1 MHQLTE
7 FDSVLHDLQIDS
19 KKMEELTSDQL
30 LEQIDRY
37 EKNVLDSFYYTS
49 NKFNQ
54 LKFEEITSP
63 TEFDNGNRYDKILK
77 VISSSPPLDYTYLR
91 EELLKNPFQ
100 IASVESTYIFCL
112 CKDARSKIH
121 SSSLIEAN
129 RIIQRIQKVHETT
142 HNIIKAGV
150 EYTAISSNMTFCI
163 DEEETEQSTYQ
174 DKLYYLPH
182 FKIHFLQALLDVSP
196 DLLDR
201 KTTLTYIRQE
211 IEYILPDYHKQIL
224 YNELNKSVLENG
236 EKWKSVH
243 FAATQLENKINEKI
257 SELIDSNKDHFT
269 KGREELIEFYSEM
282 IECLNTEINDNIWL
296 QQNTEDISNA
306 QNKIDE
312 LIKILSIEEELC
324 KNIDN
329 LMFLKKKCYNHK
341 TLEAWIRQNK
351 SKPKWKRLFKK
362 L

>member
-1 MHQLTE
+1 
-7 FDSVLHDLQIDS
+7 
-19 KKMEELTSDQL
+19 MEELISDQL

-77 VISSSPPLDYTYLR
+77 VISSTPPLDYTYLR

-112 CKDARSKIH
+112 CKDARSEIH

-129 RIIQRIQKVHETT
+129 RIIQRIQKVNETT
-142 HNIIKAGV
+142 HNIIKAGI
-150 EYTAISSNMTFCI
+150 EYTDMTISI

-196 DLLDR
+196 DLLDHQ
-201 KTTLTYIRQE
+201 TTITNIRQE
-211 IEYILPDYHKQIL
+211 IEYILPNYHKQIL
-224 YNELNKSVLENG
+224 YNELNESFLKNG
-236 EKWKSVH
+236 EK
-243 FAATQLENKINEKI
+243 
-257 SELIDSNKDHFT
+257 
-269 KGREELIEFYSEM
+269 
-282 IECLNTEINDNIWL
+282 
-296 QQNTEDISNA
+296 
-306 QNKIDE
+306 
-312 LIKILSIEEELC
+312 
-324 KNIDN
+324 
-329 LMFLKKKCYNHK
+329 
-341 TLEAWIRQNK
+341 
-351 SKPKWKRLFKK
+351 
-362 L
+362 

>member
-1 MHQLTE
+1 
-7 FDSVLHDLQIDS
+7 
-19 KKMEELTSDQL
+19 MEELIPDQL

-129 RIIQRIQKVHETT
+129 SIIQRIQKVHETT
-142 HNIIKAGV
+142 HNIIKAGI
-150 EYTAISSNMTFCI
+150 EYIAISPNMTFCI
-163 DEEETEQSTYQ
+163 NEEETKQSTYQ

-196 DLLDR
+196 DDFIDR
-201 KTTLTYIRQE
+201 KTTLTDIRQE
-211 IEYILPDYHKQIL
+211 IEYILPDYYKQIL
-224 YNELNKSVLENG
+224 YNELNKIFLENG
-236 EKWKSVH
+236 EKWKSVSL
-243 FAATQLENKINEKI
+243 AATQLENKINEKI

-269 KGREELIEFYSEM
+269 KGRKELIKFYRKM
-282 IECLNTEINDNIWL
+282 IERLNTEINDNIWL
-296 QQNTEDISNA
+296 QQNTEDNSNA
-306 QNKIDE
+306 KAKVAK
-312 LIKILSIEEELC
+312 LTVILSIEKKLYEI
-324 KNIDN
+324 IDN
-329 LMFLKKKCYNHK
+329 LKFLRRKGYNTQTFK
-341 TLEAWIRQNK
+341 NWIRENI
-351 SKPKWKRLFKK
+351 SKPEWKKLFKE
-362 L
+362 

>member
-1 MHQLTE
+1 
-7 FDSVLHDLQIDS
+7 
-19 KKMEELTSDQL
+19 MEELISDRL
-30 LEQIDRY
+30 IEQIDRY

-77 VISSSPPLDYTYLR
+77 VIPSCPPLDYTYLR
-91 EELLKNPFQ
+91 DELLKNPFQ

-129 RIIQRIQKVHETT
+129 NIIQLIQKVHETT
-142 HNIIKAGV
+142 HNIIKAGI
-150 EYTAISSNMTFCI
+150 EYTAISPNMTFCI
-163 DEEETEQSTYQ
+163 DEEETEQLTYQ

-196 DLLDR
+196 DDFIDR
-201 KTTLTYIRQE
+201 KTTLTNIRQE
-211 IEYILPDYHKQIL
+211 IESILPDYYKQIL
-224 YNELNKSVLENG
+224 YNELKERVLKSG
-236 EKWKSVH
+236 DKWKSVS

-269 KGREELIEFYSEM
+269 KGRKKLIEFYRKM
-282 IECLNTEINDNIWL
+282 IERLNTEINDNIWL
-296 QQNTEDISNA
+296 QQNTKDISNA
-306 QNKIDE
+306 QIKIDK
-312 LIKILSIEEELC
+312 LTKILSIEEELC
-324 KNIDN
+324 NNIDN
-329 LMFLKKKCYNHK
+329 LKFLRKKGYSIR
-341 TLEAWIRQNK
+341 TLEEWIRQNI
-351 SKPKWKRLFKK
+351 SKPEWERLFEK
-362 L
+362 

>member
-1 MHQLTE
+1 
-7 FDSVLHDLQIDS
+7 
-19 KKMEELTSDQL
+19 MEELIPDQL

-129 RIIQRIQKVHETT
+129 SIIQRIQKVHETT
-142 HNIIKAGV
+142 HNIIKAGI
-150 EYTAISSNMTFCI
+150 EYIAISPNMTFCI
-163 DEEETEQSTYQ
+163 NEEETKQSTYQ

-196 DLLDR
+196 DDFIDR
-201 KTTLTYIRQE
+201 KTTLTDIRQE
-211 IEYILPDYHKQIL
+211 IEYILPDYYKQIL
-224 YNELNKSVLENG
+224 YNELNKIFLENG
-236 EKWKSVH
+236 EKWKSVSL
-243 FAATQLENKINEKI
+243 AATQLENKINEKI

-269 KGREELIEFYSEM
+269 KGRKELIKFYRKM
-282 IECLNTEINDNIWL
+282 IERLNTEINDNIWL
-296 QQNTEDISNA
+296 QQNTEDNSNA
-306 QNKIDE
+306 KAKVAKLTE
-312 LIKILSIEEELC
+312 ILSIEKKLYE
-324 KNIDN
+324 NIDN
-329 LMFLKKKCYNHK
+329 LKFLRRKGYNTQTFK
-341 TLEAWIRQNK
+341 NWIRENI
-351 SKPKWKRLFKK
+351 SKPEWKKLFKE
-362 L
+362 

>member
-1 MHQLTE
+1 
-7 FDSVLHDLQIDS
+7 
-19 KKMEELTSDQL
+19 MEELIPDQL

-77 VISSSPPLDYTYLR
+77 VISSSPPLDYIYLR

-121 SSSLIEAN
+121 LSSLIEAN
-129 RIIQRIQKVHETT
+129 SIIQRIQKVHEIT
-142 HNIIKAGV
+142 HNIIKAGI
-150 EYTAISSNMTFCI
+150 EYIAISPNMTFCI
-163 DEEETEQSTYQ
+163 NEEETKQSTYQ

-196 DLLDR
+196 DDFIDR
-201 KTTLTYIRQE
+201 KTTLTDIRQE
-211 IEYILPDYHKQIL
+211 IEYILPDYYKQIL
-224 YNELNKSVLENG
+224 YNELNKIFLENG
-236 EKWKSVH
+236 EKWKSVSL
-243 FAATQLENKINEKI
+243 AATQLENKINEKI

-269 KGREELIEFYSEM
+269 KGRKELIKFYRKM
-282 IECLNTEINDNIWL
+282 IERLNTEINDNIWL
-296 QQNTEDISNA
+296 QQNTEDNSNA
-306 QNKIDE
+306 KAKVAKLTE
-312 LIKILSIEEELC
+312 ILSIEKKLYD
-324 KNIDN
+324 NIDN
-329 LMFLKKKCYNHK
+329 LKFLRRKGYNTQTFK
-341 TLEAWIRQNK
+341 NWIRENI
-351 SKPKWKRLFKK
+351 SKLEWKKLFKE
-362 L
+362 

>member
-1 MHQLTE
+1 
-7 FDSVLHDLQIDS
+7 
-19 KKMEELTSDQL
+19 MEELIPDQL

-100 IASVESTYIFCL
+100 ITSVESTYIFCL

-129 RIIQRIQKVHETT
+129 SIIQRIQKVHETT
-142 HNIIKAGV
+142 HNIIKAGI
-150 EYTAISSNMTFCI
+150 EYIAISPNMTFCI
-163 DEEETEQSTYQ
+163 NEEETKQSTYQ

-196 DLLDR
+196 EDFIDR
-201 KTTLTYIRQE
+201 KTTLTDIRQE
-211 IEYILPDYHKQIL
+211 IEYILPDYYKQIL
-224 YNELNKSVLENG
+224 YNELNKI
-236 EKWKSVH
+236 
-243 FAATQLENKINEKI
+243 F
-257 SELIDSNKDHFT
+257 
-269 KGREELIEFYSEM
+269 
-282 IECLNTEINDNIWL
+282 
-296 QQNTEDISNA
+296 
-306 QNKIDE
+306 
-312 LIKILSIEEELC
+312 LC
-324 KNIDN
+324 
-329 LMFLKKKCYNHK
+329 
-341 TLEAWIRQNK
+341 TRQK
-351 SKPKWKRLFKK
+351 
-362 L
+362 

>member
-1 MHQLTE
+1 
-7 FDSVLHDLQIDS
+7 
-19 KKMEELTSDQL
+19 MEELIPDQL

-129 RIIQRIQKVHETT
+129 SIIQRIQKVHETT
-142 HNIIKAGV
+142 HNIIKAGI
-150 EYTAISSNMTFCI
+150 EYIAISPNMTFCI
-163 DEEETEQSTYQ
+163 NEEETKQSTYQ

-196 DLLDR
+196 DDFIDR
-201 KTTLTYIRQE
+201 KTTLTDIRQE
-211 IEYILPDYHKQIL
+211 IEYILPDYYKQIL
-224 YNELNKSVLENG
+224 YNELNKIFLENG
-236 EKWKSVH
+236 EKWKSVSL
-243 FAATQLENKINEKI
+243 AATQLENKINEKI

-269 KGREELIEFYSEM
+269 KGRKELIKFYRKM
-282 IECLNTEINDNIWL
+282 IERLNTEINDNIWL
-296 QQNTEDISNA
+296 QQNTEDNSNA
-306 QNKIDE
+306 KAKVAKLTE
-312 LIKILSIEEELC
+312 ILSIEKKLYE
-324 KNIDN
+324 NIDN
-329 LMFLKKKCYNHK
+329 LKFLRRKGYNTQTFK
-341 TLEAWIRQNK
+341 NWIRENI
-351 SKPKWKRLFKK
+351 SKLEWKKLFKE
-362 L
+362 

>member
-1 MHQLTE
+1 
-7 FDSVLHDLQIDS
+7 
-19 KKMEELTSDQL
+19 MEELIPDQL

-129 RIIQRIQKVHETT
+129 SIIQRIQKVHETT
-142 HNIIKAGV
+142 HNIIKAGI
-150 EYTAISSNMTFCI
+150 EYIAISPNMTFCI
-163 DEEETEQSTYQ
+163 NEEETKQSTYQ

-196 DLLDR
+196 DDFIDR
-201 KTTLTYIRQE
+201 KTTLTDIRQE
-211 IEYILPDYHKQIL
+211 IEYILPDYYKQIL
-224 YNELNKSVLENG
+224 YNELNKIFLENG
-236 EKWKSVH
+236 EKWKSVSL
-243 FAATQLENKINEKI
+243 AATQLENKINEKI

-269 KGREELIEFYSEM
+269 KGRKELIKFYRKM
-282 IECLNTEINDNIWL
+282 IERLNTEINDNIWL
-296 QQNTEDISNA
+296 QQNTEDNSNA
-306 QNKIDE
+306 KAKVAK
-312 LIKILSIEEELC
+312 LTVILSIEKKLYE
-324 KNIDN
+324 NIDN
-329 LMFLKKKCYNHK
+329 LKFLRRKGYNTQTFK
-341 TLEAWIRQNK
+341 NWIRENI
-351 SKPKWKRLFKK
+351 SKPEWKKLFKE
-362 L
+362 

>member
-1 MHQLTE
+1 
-7 FDSVLHDLQIDS
+7 
-19 KKMEELTSDQL
+19 MEELISDRL
-30 LEQIDRY
+30 IEQIDRY
-37 EKNVLDSFYYTS
+37 EKNILDSFYYTS

-63 TEFDNGNRYDKILK
+63 TEFDDGNRYDKILK

-100 IASVESTYIFCL
+100 IPSVESTYIFCL

-129 RIIQRIQKVHETT
+129 SIIQRIQKVHETT
-142 HNIIKAGV
+142 HNIIKAGGDH
-150 EYTAISSNMTFCI
+150 NMTFCI
-163 DEEETEQSTYQ
+163 DEEKTEQSTYQ

-201 KTTLTYIRQE
+201 KTTLTDIRQE
-211 IEYILPDYHKQIL
+211 IEYILPDHYKQIL
-224 YNELNKSVLENG
+224 YNELKESVLENG
-236 EKWKSVH
+236 EKWKSVN
-243 FAATQLENKINEKI
+243 FAATRLENKMNEKI

-269 KGREELIEFYSEM
+269 KGRKELIEFYRKM
-282 IECLNTEINDNIWL
+282 IERLNTEINDNIWL

-306 QNKIDE
+306 QNKIDK
-312 LIKILSIEEELC
+312 LTKILSIEEELYN
-324 KNIDN
+324 NIDN
-329 LMFLKKKCYNHK
+329 LKFLRKKGYSIR
-341 TLEAWIRQNK
+341 TLEEWIRQNI
-351 SKPKWKRLFKK
+351 SKPEWKRLFKK

>member
-1 MHQLTE
+1 
-7 FDSVLHDLQIDS
+7 
-19 KKMEELTSDQL
+19 MEELIPDQL

-129 RIIQRIQKVHETT
+129 SIIQRIQKVHETT
-142 HNIIKAGV
+142 HNIIKAGI
-150 EYTAISSNMTFCI
+150 EYIAISPNMTFCI
-163 DEEETEQSTYQ
+163 NEEETKQSTYQ

-196 DLLDR
+196 DDFIDR
-201 KTTLTYIRQE
+201 KTTLTDIRQE
-211 IEYILPDYHKQIL
+211 IEYILPDYYKQIL
-224 YNELNKSVLENG
+224 YNELNKIFLENG
-236 EKWKSVH
+236 EKWKSVSL
-243 FAATQLENKINEKI
+243 AATQLENKINEKI

-269 KGREELIEFYSEM
+269 KGRKELIKFYHKM
-282 IECLNTEINDNIWL
+282 IERLNTEINDNIWL
-296 QQNTEDISNA
+296 QQNTEDNSNA
-306 QNKIDE
+306 KAKVAKLTE
-312 LIKILSIEEELC
+312 ILSIEKKLYD
-324 KNIDN
+324 NIDN
-329 LMFLKKKCYNHK
+329 LKFLRRKGYNTQTFK
-341 TLEAWIRQNK
+341 NWIRENI
-351 SKPKWKRLFKK
+351 SKPEWKKLFKK
-362 L
+362 

>member
-1 MHQLTE
+1 
-7 FDSVLHDLQIDS
+7 
-19 KKMEELTSDQL
+19 MEELIPDQL

-129 RIIQRIQKVHETT
+129 SIIQRIQKVHETT
-142 HNIIKAGV
+142 HNIIKAGI
-150 EYTAISSNMTFCI
+150 EYIAISPNMTFCI
-163 DEEETEQSTYQ
+163 NEEETKQSTYQ

-196 DLLDR
+196 DDFIDR
-201 KTTLTYIRQE
+201 KTTLTDIRQE
-211 IEYILPDYHKQIL
+211 IEYILPDYYKQIL
-224 YNELNKSVLENG
+224 YNELNKIFLENG
-236 EKWKSVH
+236 EKWKSVSL
-243 FAATQLENKINEKI
+243 AATQLENKINEKI

-269 KGREELIEFYSEM
+269 KGRKELIKFYRKM
-282 IECLNTEINDNIWL
+282 IERLNTEINDNIWL
-296 QQNTEDISNA
+296 QQNTEDNSNA
-306 QNKIDE
+306 KAKVAKLTE
-312 LIKILSIEEELC
+312 ILSIEKKLYD
-324 KNIDN
+324 NIDN
-329 LMFLKKKCYNHK
+329 LKFLRRKGYNTQTFK
-341 TLEAWIRQNK
+341 NWIRENI
-351 SKPKWKRLFKK
+351 SKPEWKKLFKE
-362 L
+362 

>member
-1 MHQLTE
+1 
-7 FDSVLHDLQIDS
+7 
-19 KKMEELTSDQL
+19 MEELIPDQL

-37 EKNVLDSFYYTS
+37 EKKVLDSFYYTS

-77 VISSSPPLDYTYLR
+77 VISSSPPSDYTYLR

-129 RIIQRIQKVHETT
+129 SIIQRIQKVHETT
-142 HNIIKAGV
+142 HNIIKAGI
-150 EYTAISSNMTFCI
+150 EYIAISPNMTFCI
-163 DEEETEQSTYQ
+163 NEEETKQSTYQ

-196 DLLDR
+196 DDFIDR
-201 KTTLTYIRQE
+201 KTTLTDIRQE
-211 IEYILPDYHKQIL
+211 IEYILPDYYKQIL
-224 YNELNKSVLENG
+224 YNELNKIFLENG
-236 EKWKSVH
+236 EKWKSVSL
-243 FAATQLENKINEKI
+243 AATQLENKINEKI

-269 KGREELIEFYSEM
+269 KGRKELIKFYRKM
-282 IECLNTEINDNIWL
+282 IERLNTEINDNIWL
-296 QQNTEDISNA
+296 QQNTEDNSNA
-306 QNKIDE
+306 KAKVAK
-312 LIKILSIEEELC
+312 LTVILSIE
-324 KNIDN
+324 KNF
-329 LMFLKKKCYNHK
+329 MK
-341 TLEAWIRQNK
+341 T
-351 SKPKWKRLFKK
+351 
-362 L
+362 